1 MPVKKKLRVL
11 DEPARFIHTLHPE
24 IKRKIKAA
32 LAGILTSPST
42 EGKALRD
49 ALKGLRS
56 FRVGKIRIVYR
67 LKKNIIEI
75 VSIGPR
81 KTIYEE
87 TYRLLKKKSIR

>member
-1 MPVKKKLRVL
+1 MPVKKKLSVL
-11 DEPARFIHTLHPE
+11 DEPARFIRTLHPE

-32 LAGILTSPST
+32 LAEILASPSK

-49 ALKGLRS
+49 GLKGLRR

-67 LKKNIIEI
+67 LTKNVIEI

-87 TYRLLKKKSIR
+87 TYRLLKRKR